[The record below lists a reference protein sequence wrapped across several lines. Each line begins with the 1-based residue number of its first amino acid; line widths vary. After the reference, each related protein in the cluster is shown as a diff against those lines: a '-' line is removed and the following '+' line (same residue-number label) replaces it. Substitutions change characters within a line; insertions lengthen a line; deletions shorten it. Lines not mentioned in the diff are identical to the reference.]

1 MKRWKRK
8 EKRKLENRLNELIEK
23 PKKRDRKS
31 STSCSKVNLKQR
43 NVDHW

>member
-1 MKRWKRK
+1 MKRRKRK

-31 STSCSKVNLKQR
+31 STSRSKINLKR
-43 NVDHW
+43 WNVDCQ

>member
-8 EKRKLENRLNELIEK
+8 EKRELENGLNKLIKK

-31 STSCSKVNLKQR
+31 STSHSKVNLKR
-43 NVDHW
+43 